1 MIYLDAAATTLEKP
15 PQVRQAMAQAAAELS
30 TPGRG
35 SHPAARRA
43 EETAFR
49 CRAEAAALFG
59 VPSPENVV
67 FTMNATHGLN
77 IAIRSLVAPGSR
89 VVISGYEHNA
99 VCRPLY
105 AIPEVRLTV
114 VDAPPFRREQA
125 AEEFRRAILA
135 GADAVIVNHV
145 SNVFGCVQPLEEI
158 AGVCRS
164 RGGLLLCGE
173 RPARPLLLGGTGSAS
188 RDRQMPPTL
197 PDRLEAGTHNM
208 PGIAGLLEG
217 LRFVRRR
224 TPEAIACRERQL
236 AAEAVRR
243 LKALPGVE
251 VFTPANGPHPT
262 GVVSFRAAGR
272 DCEELAEALGRRGI
286 ALRAG
291 LHCAPLAHRTVGTL
305 DTGTVRLSLSDFN
318 TPAQIEKLAQE
329 LHPLCRETVRYRS
342 CLRPALQIPE
352 VLGEESVPGGVQ
364 VGAEGSVGLQQE
376 HRLLRQLRSAAAP
389 SPHGGMQQLDAQD
402 PLRGLDDGPRLG
414 VGHVHGLGRRAQRM
428 KLLHMAQQLGD
439 ARTEALLPGEQAD
452 GIPIR

>member
-1 MIYLDAAATTLEKP
+1 MIYFDAGATTLEKP
-15 PQVRQAMAQAAAELS
+15 AAVGRAMARAAHTMS
-30 TPGRG
+30 SPGRG
-35 SHPAARRA
+35 SYPASRLAG
-43 EETAFR
+43 ETAYL
-49 CRAEAAALFG
+49 CRQEAAELLG
-59 VPSPENVV
+59 VPQPENVV
-67 FTMNATHGLN
+67 ITGSATHGLN
-77 IAIRSLVAPGSR
+77 LAIRSLLGPGDR

-99 VCRPLY
+99 VTRPLH
-105 AIPEVRLTV
+105 AIPGLSVTV
-114 VDAPPFRREQA
+114 IDTPPFRPDLA
-125 AEEFRRAILA
+125 AEEFCRAIRQKRPR
-135 GADAVIVNHV
+135 AVICTHV
-145 SNVFGCVQPLEEI
+145 SNVFGAVLPVEDIARCCRETDTPLI
-158 AGVCRS
+158 VDASQSAGVLPVDLA
-164 RGGLLLCGE
+164 GWGAAFVAMPGHKGLYGPQGTGLLLCGE

-291 LHCAPLAHRTVGTL
+291 LHCAPLAHRTAGTL

-329 LHPLCRETVRYRS
+329 LHQLFRETVR
-342 CLRPALQIPE
+342 
-352 VLGEESVPGGVQ
+352 
-364 VGAEGSVGLQQE
+364 
-376 HRLLRQLRSAAAP
+376 
-389 SPHGGMQQLDAQD
+389 
-402 PLRGLDDGPRLG
+402 
-414 VGHVHGLGRRAQRM
+414 
-428 KLLHMAQQLGD
+428 
-439 ARTEALLPGEQAD
+439 
-452 GIPIR
+452 